1 MIGEEAVFQ
10 QVEAFPGDP
19 ILSLMDVYNKDP
31 RQDKINLSIGLYYDE
46 EGKTP
51 ILGTV
56 SVARQ
61 QLNAMT
67 PTATLYLPMEGL
79 APYRS
84 EIQDLLFGADNPL
97 ITEKKIATIQTLGGS
112 GALKVGADFLHR
124 YFPGSEVWISDP
136 TWDNHASIF
145 AGSGFKVNY
154 YPYFDPETKGVKFEA
169 LLDCFK
175 NLPEKSIV
183 LMHPCCHN
191 PTGSDLTKDQWD
203 QVTEVLKARQAI
215 PFLDI
220 AYQGFAENLDEDAY
234 AIRTMAKAGLPILIS
249 NSFSKIFGIYG
260 ERAGGLSIVCDNAT
274 ECEHVLGQLKAG
286 VRRIYSSP
294 ANYGAQIVNKVLSDQ
309 VLTAQ
314 WQKEVAHM
322 RDRIKEMR
330 VTLVEALKVAL
341 PEKNFD
347 HLLTQRGMF
356 SYTGFTQAQVDR
368 LRDEF
373 GIYLVGTGRVCMAGV
388 NTGNVQRIAQ
398 AFAAVSI

>member
-1 MIGEEAVFQ
+1 MFQ
-10 QVEAFPGDP
+10 QVEAFAGDP

-79 APYRS
+79 APYRH
-84 EIQDLLFGADNPL
+84 EVQTLLFGADNPL
-97 ITEKKIATIQTLGGS
+97 IADKKIATIQTLGGS

-124 YFPGSEVWISDP
+124 YFPSSEVWISDP

-154 YPYFDPETKGVKFEA
+154 YPYFDPETKGVKFDA
-169 LLDCFK
+169 LIDCFK
-175 NLPEKSIV
+175 KLPEKSIV

-191 PTGSDLTKDQWD
+191 PTGSDLTKSQWD
-203 QVTEVLKARQAI
+203 QVIEILKARQAI

-220 AYQGFAENLDEDAY
+220 AYQGFAESLDDDAY
-234 AIRTMAKAGLPILIS
+234 AVRAMAKAELPVLVS

-260 ERAGGLSIVCDNAT
+260 ERAGGLSI
-274 ECEHVLGQLKAG
+274 
-286 VRRIYSSP
+286 
-294 ANYGAQIVNKVLSDQ
+294 
-309 VLTAQ
+309 
-314 WQKEVAHM
+314 
-322 RDRIKEMR
+322 
-330 VTLVEALKVAL
+330 
-341 PEKNFD
+341 
-347 HLLTQRGMF
+347 
-356 SYTGFTQAQVDR
+356 
-368 LRDEF
+368 
-373 GIYLVGTGRVCMAGV
+373 
-388 NTGNVQRIAQ
+388 
-398 AFAAVSI
+398 